1 MPFPILEGYNSICT
15 MRSSV
20 VQDYLQFL
28 LQKEKGERRKLPN
41 VLMSSQRRSSKAIF
55 RIIHLTDSHSCF
67 YTLLLD
73 LDIQYGELDL
83 DPEVEKVKVVTQ
95 CFASIEASSN
105 TADIYKMT
113 NGETSSFWQSD
124 GSARSHWIRYGHPF
138 SRIRALQLI
147 LTQLLILQLWNTF
160 AKIYN

>member
-28 LQKEKGERRKLPN
+28 LQKEKGERRKFLS
-41 VLMSSQRRSSKAIF
+41 VFMSSQRRSSKAIF

-147 LTQLLILQLWNTF
+147 LTQLLTLQLWNTF